1 MSYFKEPLEVKI
13 DLDGRDFVLR
23 TDEYAYQ
30 AGGAVS
36 VQIGETVVLG
46 VSTMGDARE
55 GIDFLPLMVDV
66 QERWYASGKI
76 SGSRFV
82 KREGRPS
89 ENATLMAR
97 MIDRPMRPLFPK
109 KMTNDIQI
117 ICNILSADLVTDP
130 GPAAITAA
138 SAATVISGMPFDGP
152 VSGVRVGMKDGE
164 FVLNPD
170 YETKDEGDLD
180 LFVAGTMDAITMV
193 EAGARE
199 ISEEKM
205 LEALEYAHKFIKQ
218 ICEAQLEL
226 KKLVNPEPLEATMA
240 EVDESGLEMVMS
252 ALEDSKLDEI
262 KGLLKPEVKAK
273 LKAYQKEMIEKFAA
287 QIEAEELTE
296 GEVKGA
302 VQKAFE
308 NRMRHNILEK
318 GERLDGRGINDIREV
333 RCRVGVL
340 PRPHGSGIFQR
351 GETQILSVL
360 TLASPD
366 AAQLIDTMDQE
377 VTKRYMHHYNFPPYS
392 VGEVRMMRSAGR
404 REIGHGY
411 LAERA
416 LVPVLP
422 SKEDFAYTIRVV
434 SETMTCNGSSSMG
447 SVCGSTLALMDAGVP
462 ITRPVSGVAMGLVM
476 DKETGKYQI
485 LTDIQGQE
493 DFAGDMD
500 FKVTGTEEGITAL
513 QMDIKLKGLDIELM
527 REALGRAKVARAKIL
542 DDMLKTLDAP
552 RTELSKYAPLL
563 MSMQIDPDMIGMVI
577 GKGGETIQGITADTG
592 AEISIEDDGLITIT
606 ADDQESGM
614 AAKARIEQIT
624 YVPEPGDE
632 FEGKVV
638 KILEFGAFVEVMPGK
653 DGLVHISELAP
664 HRVDNVNDVLKEGD
678 VIKVKLLK
686 VDDKGRWNFT
696 HKPFFKES

>member
-13 DLDGRDFVLR
+13 DLAGREFVLR

-109 KMTNDIQI
+109 KMTNEIQI
-117 ICNILSADLVTDP
+117 ICNVLSADLITDP

-152 VSGVRVGMKDGE
+152 VAGVRVGMKDGE

-180 LFVAGTMDAITMV
+180 LLVAGTMTAITMV
-193 EAGARE
+193 EAGAKE

-205 LEALEYAHKFIKQ
+205 LEALEFAHKYIVQ

-226 KKLVNPEPLEATMA
+226 KKLVNPEQLEATLS
-240 EVDESGLEMVMS
+240 EVDESGIEMVKA

-296 GEVKGA
+296 GDVKAA
-302 VQKAFE
+302 VHKAFE
-308 NRMRHNILEK
+308 ERMRHNILEK
-318 GERLDGRGINDIREV
+318 GERLDGRGVNDVREV

-351 GETQILSVL
+351 GETQMLSVV
-360 TLASPD
+360 TLGSPD
-366 AAQLIDTMDQE
+366 AAQLIDTMDNE
-377 VTKRYMHHYNFPPYS
+377 ETRRYMHHYNFPPYS
-392 VGEVRMMRSAGR
+392 VGEVRMMRGVGR

-422 SKEDFAYTIRVV
+422 SKEEFAYTIRVV

-447 SVCGSTLALMDAGVP
+447 SVCGSTLSLMDAGVP
-462 ITRPVSGVAMGLVM
+462 IKRPVSGVAMGLVM

-500 FKVTGTEEGITAL
+500 FKVTGTDEGITAL

-527 REALGRAKVARAKIL
+527 REALGKAKVARAQIL
-542 DDMLKTLDAP
+542 ADMLKTLDAP

-606 ADDQESGM
+606 AEDQESGM
-614 AAKARIEQIT
+614 AAKERIEQIT

-638 KILEFGAFVEVMPGK
+638 KILEFGAFVEIMPGK
-653 DGLVHISELAP
+653 EGLVHISELAP
-664 HRVDNVNDVLKEGD
+664 QRIDNVTDVLSEGD

-686 VDDKGRWNFT
+686 IDDRGRLNLT
-696 HKPFFKES
+696 HKPFFKSE